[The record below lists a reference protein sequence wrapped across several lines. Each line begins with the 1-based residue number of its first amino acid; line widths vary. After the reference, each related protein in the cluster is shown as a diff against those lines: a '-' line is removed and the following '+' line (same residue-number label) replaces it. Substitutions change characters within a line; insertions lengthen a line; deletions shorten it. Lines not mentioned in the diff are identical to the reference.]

1 MTRAASHATPHLAT
15 EWACR
20 FAIVLLAFAVRAL
33 GAQDSVV
40 VHPAGWMV
48 GGSLG
53 MLGFGAQTASLQL
66 TTLGMHF
73 THARV
78 GAIGAD
84 ISIGTIPR
92 LLADGAVVLGAR
104 AGVAM
109 PIRIAPGMLALPSAG
124 LTAIAAAS
132 GGRAA
137 SLTGFNLGAALVVGT
152 GPVGFRSGVT
162 WHRLNDMPSGFW
174 LAEVGITTIPCGRR
188 R

>member
-1 MTRAASHATPHLAT
+1 MPHAASRATPHVAT
-15 EWACR
+15 GRACW
-20 FAIVLLAFAVRAL
+20 FAIVLLAFAVRDL

-40 VHPAGWMV
+40 ANPAGWMV

-53 MLGFGAQTASLQL
+53 MLGFGAQTAPLQL

-92 LLADGAVVLGAR
+92 LLADGAVVLGVR

-109 PIRIAPGMLALPSAG
+109 PIRVAPGMLALPSAG
-124 LTAIAAAS
+124 LTALPAAPR
-132 GGRAA
+132 GG
-137 SLTGFNLGAALVVGT
+137 GGGVLGGA
-152 GPVGFRSGVT
+152 
-162 WHRLNDMPSGFW
+162 
-174 LAEVGITTIPCGRR
+174 
-188 R
+188 